1 MLGLGSSIIRPPS
14 RFLPDNKPANPQNA
28 KGYVFDGT
36 GDFLEVADNDEFS
49 FEHHAANSSVD
60 ERFSFAV
67 WIKRDNPAVNECVM
81 AKASAGAGENP
92 AEYRFYFTGTSVHVD
107 IHQANSNTFS
117 RHVKGNVSDNTWQ
130 HWVITYNGAPDSGV
144 IIYKNGSSVG
154 TLTQSAGN
162 GGGNMTNTSA
172 TFKIGRMD
180 DNDYDFDGKMMQ
192 AVLWKN
198 TLSSDE
204 VAYLYAGGNSA
215 KDPNF
220 DTTDYSNSHTVVAW
234 YPMDDANGHK
244 DASGAAFASSVSF
257 NATPNGNVSLDTSAD
272 APW

>member
-1 MLGLGSSIIRPPS
+1 MLGLGASILKSPT
-14 RFLPDNKPANPQNA
+14 RFLLANKPANPQNDR
-28 KGYVFDGT
+28 GYVFDGT
-36 GDFLEVADNDEFS
+36 GDFLEVSDHDDFS
-49 FEHHAANSSVD
+49 FETHAAGSSVD

-81 AKASAGAGENP
+81 AKASAAAGANP
-92 AEYRFYFTGTSVHVD
+92 AEYRFYFTGNAVYVD
-107 IHQANSNTFS
+107 IHKANSTTFS

-162 GGGNMTNTSA
+162 GGGDMTNTSA

-198 TLSSDE
+198 TLSAAE
-204 VAYLYAGGNSA
+204 VAYLYDSGNSA

-220 DTTDYSNSHTVVAW
+220 DTSSYSNSHTVVAW
-234 YPMDDANGHK
+234 YPMADSNGHK
-244 DASGAAFASSVSF
+244 DHSGVLFASNTAFDS
-257 NATPNGNVSLDTSAD
+257 TKNGNVNLDTGAD